1 MIFLYW
7 KLILSN
13 FIFSRTFQIIR
24 EYKDT
29 SWNFNLLKIYNYN
42 YSLQRF
48 ENIDLIFFLFQI
60 TEINFFLKRKTLQQF
75 LFLNFVDD
83 YIIIQKKNLRRMNI
97 DQKNLMTFFFRKK
110 FSWIHF
116 YNQTN
121 YTTYPI
127 TTLNN

>member
-42 YSLQRF
+42 YLLQRF

-60 TEINFFLKRKTLQQF
+60 IEINFFLKRKTLQQF

-83 YIIIQKKNLRRMNI
+83 YIIIQKKNLRRMSI

-110 FSWIHF
+110 FS
-116 YNQTN
+116 
-121 YTTYPI
+121 
-127 TTLNN
+127 